1 MEAAAIF
8 GKHDPAKVGTE
19 QILTICEGKGDAA
32 KDMLVEVF
40 RCVLNC
46 LPTHCLLSSSYTSYS
61 HLILTSHLI
70 PPSDLDSPGWRLI
83 ESSGVVRR
91 DGDVLVDQ
99 KFAEIRARADVEGGP
114 FSS

>member
-1 MEAAAIF
+1 MVVQATDPGKKSKKGKLTLEKVTYPASQEEMEAAAIF

-46 LPTHCLLSSSYTSYS
+46 LPTHCLVSST
-61 HLILTSHLI
+61 
-70 PPSDLDSPGWRLI
+70 
-83 ESSGVVRR
+83 
-91 DGDVLVDQ
+91 
-99 KFAEIRARADVEGGP
+99 RAIAI
-114 FSS
+114 